1 MLSQFK
7 VQVRAY
13 SQEAKWF
20 KQKYTPTMDEYMAV
34 ELDTSFLPFS
44 TFTFVGRGPIATM
57 DSMDWVLSDPK
68 IVKATSVI
76 GRLLNDMV
84 GHKVRLIHTY

>member
-1 MLSQFK
+1 VLSQFK

-13 SQEAKWF
+13 IQEAKWF
-20 KQKYTPTMDEYMAV
+20 KQKYTPTMDEYMAI

-44 TFTFVGRGPIATM
+44 TMTFVGRDIVTM

-76 GRLLNDMV
+76 GRILNDLV
-84 GHKVRLIHTY
+84 GHKVRHIHT